1 MNELKPCP
9 FCPDGGKPEIG
20 YTVTYWGYCHT
31 CGTEGPY
38 KTTRE
43 EAIEAWNTRASLW
56 IPANET
62 VQEGQEAF
70 VRVKFPGGPTVF
82 YWATVENG
90 VWSENF
96 DDEIIPSGYVTH
108 FHPIAEIPA

>member
-1 MNELKPCP
+1 MDGDTQMNELKPCP

-43 EAIEAWNTRASLW
+43 EAIEAWNTRASPW
-56 IPANET
+56 T
-62 VQEGQEAF
+62 
-70 VRVKFPGGPTVF
+70 
-82 YWATVENG
+82 
-90 VWSENF
+90 SF
-96 DDEIIPSGYVTH
+96 DDDLPPDGEDVLVKLYIV
-108 FHPIAEIPA
+108 